1 MGRFSAL
8 AAALPVENTDVPDG
22 SAEAF
27 MTPLAAVPDRIRRLT
42 RRTVPDPARLE
53 RLSYVGIQR
62 PAGPLRTSAIQ
73 RAALVQSHTRE
84 MDEIVDAKATRILAR
99 YLYDEGLIHGEVDEE
114 RALIRSSVD
123 QWLYRDDLFSIRA
136 QRTYR
141 TFLYAAGRVLY
152 PNQFPEPQRSLGP
165 RRKAVQPASIATAS
179 ELYAIAPQLPELLR
193 KQLLTILDL
202 VTGAGLSSA
211 EIRRL
216 RGTDVKPLS
225 VDDLHTVVAISIRKK
240 GAISRVVPIVCPVR
254 GQRILDRA
262 REAGDSYVFPCFG
275 DKMPRNAVC
284 HVSEEL
290 VERGFRGFN
299 TAALRNRWVA
309 ELATHPGVPAAMLL
323 AMTGIADLRVL
334 HDIQEALPDYRP
346 ADFARTLYNLSGEL
360 S

>member
-1 MGRFSAL
+1 MGRFSAV

-53 RLSYVGIQR
+53 RLSQVGIQR

-262 REAGDSYVFPCFG
+262 REAGDSYVFRALETKCLAMRCAMSQKNWSNEVFG
-275 DKMPRNAVC
+275 DLIRQRCAIDGWLNWPPIPEFQLQC
-284 HVSEEL
+284 S
-290 VERGFRGFN
+290 
-299 TAALRNRWVA
+299 
-309 ELATHPGVPAAMLL
+309 
-323 AMTGIADLRVL
+323 
-334 HDIQEALPDYRP
+334 
-346 ADFARTLYNLSGEL
+346 
-360 S
+360 